1 MRYSVIY
8 RFNEKEGVGIKKFL
22 ISAIAVVLAVGIGYF
37 AYRYAHPEMQQQTTA
52 VSSAA
57 PLQTASSSA
66 VGAAAASSQ
75 TAPTLKAG
83 AAASSA
89 AKTPANGAK
98 QAEVGKIQKAVA
110 LDWSKYTL
118 RASAPKV
125 IKNKTYDAYDISDE
139 DSLVGPKILVDQ
151 ASGKIYTWASTD
163 AAPVPVADDKAFDKT
178 VKTVTGT
185 VEDGAMM
192 NVMLKTADGNELIV
206 RRLGVD
212 TSGLKSLK
220 IGDKIKVTYTGVI
233 NGNDTSRA
241 FITKIE
247 NVK

>member
-1 MRYSVIY
+1 MRYSVIIDLD
-8 RFNEKEGVGIKKFL
+8 EKEGVGIKKFL
-22 ISAIAVVLAVGIGYF
+22 ISAIAVVLAVGVGYF
-37 AYRYAHPEMQQQTTA
+37 AYRYAHPEMQQQTAT

-57 PLQTASSSA
+57 SLQTASSSA
-66 VGAAAASSQ
+66 VGVADASSQ
-75 TAPTLKAG
+75 AAPALKAG
-83 AAASSA
+83 AASSV
-89 AKTPANGAK
+89 AKTPVNGAK
-98 QAEVGKIQKAVA
+98 QAEIGKIQKAVA
-110 LDWSKYTL
+110 MDWSKYTL
-118 RASAPKV
+118 RASAPKT
-125 IKNKTYDAYDISDE
+125 IKNRTYDAYDISDE

-151 ASGKIYTWASTD
+151 TSGKIYTWASTD
-163 AAPVPVADDKAFDKT
+163 AAPVPIVEDKAFDKT

-233 NGNDTSRA
+233 NGSDTSRA

>member
-1 MRYSVIY
+1 M
-8 RFNEKEGVGIKKFL
+8 
-22 ISAIAVVLAVGIGYF
+22 
-37 AYRYAHPEMQQQTTA
+37 QQTTT

-57 PLQTASSSA
+57 PLQTASSA
-66 VGAAAASSQ
+66 VGVTDASSQ
-75 TAPTLKAG
+75 AAPTLRAD

-89 AKTPANGAK
+89 AKTQGNGAK
-98 QAEVGKIQKAVA
+98 QAEIGKIQKAVA
-110 LDWSKYTL
+110 LDWTKYTL

-139 DSLVGPKILVDQ
+139 DSLVGPKILVDRT
-151 ASGKIYTWASTD
+151 SGKIYTWASTD
-163 AAPVPVADDKAFDKT
+163 VAPVPITEDKAFDKT
-178 VKTVTGT
+178 VKTVTGI